1 MKLDRNFVYAFPSPY
16 VSTYVVNY
24 SGSSEVNSFLHL
36 FDIWG
41 SRGHQKMCSDGN
53 HSAFW
58 FECSNSFFALLH
70 TQEMERAFER
80 LGVVLTYDG
89 NQIMDID

>member
-24 SGSSEVNSFLHL
+24 SGSSEVNSFLHH
-36 FDIWG
+36 FDVWG
-41 SRGHQKMCSDGN
+41 SRGHQKMCSDGQ

-58 FECSNSFFALLH
+58 FECSKNFYEMLH
-70 TQEMERAFER
+70 TEEFTRAFKSM
-80 LGVVLTYDG
+80 GVVLTFDDK
-89 NQIMDID
+89 DIIHID